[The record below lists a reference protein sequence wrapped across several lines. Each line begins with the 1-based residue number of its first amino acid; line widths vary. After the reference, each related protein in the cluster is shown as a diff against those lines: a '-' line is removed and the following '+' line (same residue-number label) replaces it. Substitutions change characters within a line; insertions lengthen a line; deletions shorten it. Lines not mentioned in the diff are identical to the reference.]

1 MNLEE
6 YEEQLA
12 QEDKISLQD
21 AKDKV
26 LEHMKQHRQQIDNA
40 MLQELEGR
48 TDTAAYWGI
57 NIDPMIPT
65 WQRREH
71 LAQHI
76 QEDPEVTRHHHLRN
90 QRRSGRTTR
99 MVFQALIAASEGK
112 RVYIVAH
119 NQTMSR
125 EIKRMVERA
134 AGSMQHDTRLPEYVY
149 NIRYLSDEAA
159 RMGRMHVD
167 GNSIILYDNAIEDMR
182 NGL

>member
-12 QEDKISLQD
+12 KQTEPAKKMKWKLEVGEDVI
-21 AKDKV
+21 V
-26 LEHMKQHRQQIDNA
+26 
-40 MLQELEGR
+40 GF
-48 TDTAAYWGI
+48 
-57 NIDPMIPT
+57 DPPV
-65 WQRREH
+65 WQREM
-71 LAQHI
+71 LA
-76 QEDPEVTRHHHLRN
+76 EYVRGDPETVRRHVFEG
-90 QRRSGRTTR
+90 QRRTGRTTR

-125 EIKRMVERA
+125 EIKRMVEAA
-134 AGSMQHDTRLPEYVY
+134 AGSIQYDTRRLPEYVH
-149 NIRYLSDEAA
+149 NIRYFCDDAA
-159 RMGRMHVD
+159 IRGRLNVD